1 MRCGKERLYEHAC
14 KIHTNMH
21 SIDASTDAVICSK
34 HQSPRWTLV
43 TLPDLN
49 IYIWK
54 RGTGT
59 FIKSKPAKQRSQ
71 NKGRGHINYSPNLIN
86 ISNHRCPVV
95 ESPLVPAVPLFDGL
109 FLFLAHIMI
118 FEFPLVTAGGE
129 GKNCIVSNNFP

>member
-1 MRCGKERLYEHAC
+1 MDSGNFTRFKY
-14 KIHTNMH
+14 
-21 SIDASTDAVICSK
+21 
-34 HQSPRWTLV
+34 
-43 TLPDLN
+43 LN
-49 IYIWK
+49 LEK
-54 RGTGT
+54 RDRYRDEL

-71 NKGRGHINYSPNLIN
+71 NRGRGHINYSPNLIN

-129 GKNCIVSNNFP
+129 EKNCIVSNNFP

>member
-1 MRCGKERLYEHAC
+1 
-14 KIHTNMH
+14 MH
-21 SIDASTDAVICSK
+21 SIDASRDAVIGSK
-34 HQSPRWTLV
+34 HQRPQWTLV

-54 RGTGT
+54 RRTGTGM
-59 FIKSKPAKQRSQ
+59 SQ

-95 ESPLVPAVPLFDGL
+95 ESPLVPAVPPFDGL

-118 FEFPLVTAGGE
+118 FQFPLVTAGGE
-129 GKNCIVSNNFP
+129 EKNCIVSNNFP